1 MKNKISCLISII
13 VTISLLSTT
22 IPSLL
27 QPTTANNNS
36 VQILEC
42 TSNPYFNE
50 WHYYKLITINHE
62 KVEADLNNFPVLLS
76 IQDIDLRDKAQPD
89 GDDIAFSN
97 QNGTPLNHEIESYN
111 STTGNLTAWINI
123 TSISSSTNTTLYMY
137 YGNPNCENQQNVL
150 DVWNSDYIMVQHLE
164 EDAGTTVFD
173 STSNNNDGISTGTT
187 FNEECKI
194 NGGRE
199 YEGDD
204 YITVNDFTT
213 VSTGLTA
220 EAWVYRDDTTYINL
234 FCEGTDHNDCDWNLY
249 LRTSFSQ
256 DGVNFGINN
265 NTNRITAGQTPE
277 NTWVYITATYDN
289 GDVVIYIDGVEIG
302 SGTIWS
308 GQINNNHIS
317 LGLGNDN
324 DGGQPWN
331 GMLDELRISEIA
343 RNNSWVKTSFNTMN
357 NTEEFLS
364 LGPEVIIPHEPVVFN
379 PSPAD
384 GAVNVSITLNELSFN
399 ITDPQG
405 DLMDYT
411 VETKPD
417 IGSDSAEGV
426 GNGRYNITV
435 DGLEYDTE
443 YIWYVNVTGSSGSNS
458 WTNESFTFTTISQ
471 QNNPPY
477 EPSNPNPEDGAND
490 VSIDA
495 TLSWTGGDPDDDPV
509 TYDIYFGI
517 TSPPEKIESN
527 QTETAYDPELEYSQT
542 YYWKIVA
549 WDDSGESTE
558 GDIWEFST
566 IEQQQLSVEI
576 TQPEENYFYI
586 RNMKLLQLNN
596 KTFIYGPITI
606 IANVTSNT
614 DIEKVEFY
622 VDGNKKHTDEETPYE
637 YNWSPI
643 ISFKRTIKVIAYD
656 GEGNIASDEVEVFK
670 WRLHPLLLMAGAA
683 AVLNP
688 NTKLLHSLSGYTIVR
703 GFVFNIKH
711 TGKTVTFRAIRLHY
725 TKVKLLSTESGVIH
739 LKKCMITSGPD
750 TQIAMGPF
758 GSVSWIFCVYK
769 GTSLENPT
777 FLQTIECGHG

>member
-1 MKNKISCLISII
+1 MKNKISCIISII

-27 QPTTANNNS
+27 QSTTANNNS

-42 TSNPYFNE
+42 TSNTYFNE

-199 YEGDD
+199 YEGD
-204 YITVNDFTT
+204 I
-213 VSTGLTA
+213 L
-220 EAWVYRDDTTYINL
+220 
-234 FCEGTDHNDCDWNLY
+234 
-249 LRTSFSQ
+249 
-256 DGVNFGINN
+256 
-265 NTNRITAGQTPE
+265 
-277 NTWVYITATYDN
+277 
-289 GDVVIYIDGVEIG
+289 
-302 SGTIWS
+302 
-308 GQINNNHIS
+308 
-317 LGLGNDN
+317 
-324 DGGQPWN
+324 
-331 GMLDELRISEIA
+331 
-343 RNNSWVKTSFNTMN
+343 
-357 NTEEFLS
+357 
-364 LGPEVIIPHEPVVFN
+364 
-379 PSPAD
+379 
-384 GAVNVSITLNELSFN
+384 
-399 ITDPQG
+399 
-405 DLMDYT
+405 
-411 VETKPD
+411 
-417 IGSDSAEGV
+417 
-426 GNGRYNITV
+426 
-435 DGLEYDTE
+435 
-443 YIWYVNVTGSSGSNS
+443 
-458 WTNESFTFTTISQ
+458 
-471 QNNPPY
+471 
-477 EPSNPNPEDGAND
+477 
-490 VSIDA
+490 
-495 TLSWTGGDPDDDPV
+495 
-509 TYDIYFGI
+509 
-517 TSPPEKIESN
+517 
-527 QTETAYDPELEYSQT
+527 
-542 YYWKIVA
+542 
-549 WDDSGESTE
+549 
-558 GDIWEFST
+558 EFST

-606 IANVTSNT
+606 TANVASNT

-656 GEGNIASDEVEVFK
+656 GEGNIASDEVEVLK

-688 NTKLLHSLSGYTIVR
+688 NTKLLRSLSGYTIVR

-711 TGKTVTFRAIRLHY
+711 TGETVTFCAIRLHY

-739 LKKCMITSGPD
+739 LKKCTITSGLD
-750 TQIAMGPF
+750 TKIAMGPF

-769 GTSLENPT
+769 GTSPENPT